1 MENNFTPEQKV
12 KEFMGLSEEARN
24 DILLDEITNIQKQE
38 AENEKK
44 FSEIEKDLFT
54 EDSELR
60 KSYEGI
66 LKNMII
72 QKEQMNILRKEIYD
86 LLDLVNKEK
95 ISPDTDSK

>member
-12 KEFMGLSEEARN
+12 KEFMSLSEEARN
-24 DILLDEITNIQKQE
+24 DILLDELTNIQKQE

-44 FSEIEKDLFT
+44 FSEMEKDLFT
-54 EDSELR
+54 EDGELR

-86 LLDLVNKEK
+86 LLDLVNKGK
-95 ISPDTDSK
+95 TPPDTDSK

>member
-1 MENNFTPEQKV
+1 MEKNFTPEQKV

-24 DILLDEITNIQKQE
+24 DILLDELTNIQKQE

-44 FSEIEKDLFT
+44 FSEMEKDLFT
-54 EDSELR
+54 KDIELR

-95 ISPDTDSK
+95 IFPDTDSK